1 MEYRK
6 LSTTLD
12 LNGNEV
18 VICDSNSNWE
28 EMPPPAQLVRTLN
41 TTQIK
46 QAFETIKYLNRNR
59 VIIKSTL
66 DYIMY
71 IEKNIDKYYIWSLSK
86 NYIYLFPE
94 NYFNC

>member
-12 LNGNEV
+12 LNGNEI
-18 VICDSNSNWE
+18 VIFNYKGILNE
-28 EMPPPAQLVRTLN
+28 IPPPPQLVRTLN

-59 VIIKSTL
+59 IIIKSTL

-71 IEKNIDKYYIWSLSK
+71 IEKNIDKYNIWSLSN
-86 NYIYLFPE
+86 NYISLFPE